1 MATDSQGPELSSVGE
16 ATIIT
21 LPEDAFYALAWVI
34 FAACTVAFGI
44 RLYIRHACFH
54 RLLVDDYLMLI
65 ALCMLGTVAVLIQVY
80 VRYGYQLQAFQQG
93 DMSHFGPHSFQDYSK
108 AFMATGVSVIVEMIG
123 IFIVKLTFLLFF
135 RRLGAKVDW
144 FTRMWWGSCSSLS
157 LLRWPSSE
165 FRTIAVS
172 SEAPTIYSLVV
183 AATALSPCSEYS
195 FLPSSPSRQM
205 LSPMFSV
212 SPHLS
217 FVPIELKH
225 AAPEEI
231 QANYAIA
238 LVLCLPVIILWR
250 SRIEIRKKII
260 LTFVF
265 GLASLTIAITIIRG
279 SIFHNA
285 FDADGRIT
293 KSSQSITFT
302 WFWWYCEFGVSFL
315 ISCIVSFRSLFVQR
329 RNHSLD
335 RQEKQR
341 QGQGPRS
348 GGRLDWRARIYRFHD
363 SVVDTAKTLDGWH
376 DGDSGTTLAMHNQQL
391 PDVPPGLMTVD
402 FNDDGNWK
410 KKTREGQVDSSLSG
424 ERPVSARSL
433 IETQAPR
440 TH

>member
-34 FAACTVAFGI
+34 LAACTVAFGT
-44 RLYIRHACFH
+44 RLYIRHACFR
-54 RLLVDDYLMLI
+54 RLLVDDYLMLV
-65 ALCMLGTVAVLIQVY
+65 ALCMLGTVAVLVQVY

-93 DMSHFGPHSFQDYSK
+93 DMSQFGPDSFQDYSK
-108 AFMATGVSVIVEMIG
+108 AFMAMGVSVVVEMLG

-144 FTRMWWGSCSSLS
+144 FTRMWWGVLLFTIAVTVAQFGVQDYRCFFGGADYIFTSGGCNSPDS
-157 LLRWPSSE
+157 LLRVFISSVVSV
-165 FRTIAVS
+165 TADAVS
-172 SEAPTIYSLVV
+172 DVLI
-183 AATALSPCSEYS
+183 
-195 FLPSSPSRQM
+195 
-205 LSPMFSV
+205 
-212 SPHLS
+212 
-217 FVPIELKH
+217 
-225 AAPEEI
+225 
-231 QANYAIA
+231 
-238 LVLCLPVIILWR
+238 LCLPVIILWR

-265 GLASLTIAITIIRG
+265 GLASLTIAITIVRG

-329 RNHSLD
+329 RNRSLD

-341 QGQGPRS
+341 HGQGPRS
-348 GGRLDWRARIYRFHD
+348 GGRRDWRARIYRLHD
-363 SVVDTAKTLDGWH
+363 SVLDTAKTLDGWH
-376 DGDSGTTLAMHNQQL
+376 AGDSGTTLAMHNQL

-424 ERPVSARSL
+424 G
-433 IETQAPR
+433 APR
-440 TH
+440 LGAELDRDSSSTYSLEMARNGLATIHRRTLTY